1 VESKVIGVDYG
12 SSLVKWFDGKEF
24 GTGIPKVGSIS
35 LGITSKG
42 TLIKVSEYPLCKG
55 KNLEQIIANEIE
67 AETGISS
74 KEFSVAYC
82 PLEKVDSGCKLL
94 VFVERKSHLESL
106 ENDVYEKARHVTVD
120 VVGMISATHSIY
132 GESFSGTVVDAGA
145 SKISVA
151 KFTDGKVSSIEVI
164 RAGFESML
172 GHEDLTARFKRI
184 AGKEFV
190 LIGGGA
196 LDDSLVEFLKGKG
209 IRFEVPEISP
219 FGELTPLYYNSYG
232 LWRFRLSSCRAD
244 FKKFHFI
251 SSEILSRY
259 KREIT
264 ISLISLIVSLLLL
277 TAGEYLRFSA
287 AKQRYKALDAALK
300 REISGAIGDG
310 KVVAPKIQLNQE
322 FEKLK
327 KKVSF
332 YLLDSPSLI
341 GMVGSISSS
350 VVKGVNVYSL
360 SVSAVEETAKISG
373 ISESNNSLNE
383 FRQKLIKYFKNVTI
397 SSSKKVKG
405 GIKFTIEVQGVKVE
419 D

>member
-1 VESKVIGVDYG
+1 
-12 SSLVKWFDGKEF
+12 
-24 GTGIPKVGSIS
+24 
-35 LGITSKG
+35 
-42 TLIKVSEYPLCKG
+42 
-55 KNLEQIIANEIE
+55 
-67 AETGISS
+67 
-74 KEFSVAYC
+74 
-82 PLEKVDSGCKLL
+82 
-94 VFVERKSHLESL
+94 
-106 ENDVYEKARHVTVD
+106 
-120 VVGMISATHSIY
+120 
-132 GESFSGTVVDAGA
+132 
-145 SKISVA
+145 
-151 KFTDGKVSSIEVI
+151 
-164 RAGFESML
+164 
-172 GHEDLTARFKRI
+172 
-184 AGKEFV
+184 
-190 LIGGGA
+190 
-196 LDDSLVEFLKGKG
+196 
-209 IRFEVPEISP
+209 
-219 FGELTPLYYNSYG
+219 
-232 LWRFRLSSCRAD
+232 
-244 FKKFHFI
+244 
-251 SSEILSRY
+251 
-259 KREIT
+259 
-264 ISLISLIVSLLLL
+264 L

-287 AKQRYKALDAALK
+287 AKQRYEALDAALK
-300 REISGAIGDG
+300 REISRAIGDG